1 MEEKP
6 ICPFGEVLVKA
17 RKARGI
23 TQYRLAQMVDRDPR
37 YINQLE
43 HNKRKPKVSTVIRL
57 ARALEM
63 DAGELVND
71 LDKLMPE
78 FPAEKMDVP
87 LPKKRGRPKKKK

>member
-43 HNKRKPKVSTVIRL
+43 HNKWEPKVSTVIRL